1 MVVVAVVTMA
11 VAAVDN
17 SMPVLLEGLQAADL
31 RQPIPGGT
39 GVADRR
45 ITRHP
50 LTPGAIGVGAH
61 KDTGYSW
68 KIEQKVAENTRDTE

>member
-1 MVVVAVVTMA
+1 VVAVATMA

-45 ITRHP
+45 LTRHP
-50 LTPGAIGVGAH
+50 LTTPGAIVCFTVPRGSNHGR
-61 KDTGYSW
+61 GGGGGLRGGGGRW
-68 KIEQKVAENTRDTE
+68 